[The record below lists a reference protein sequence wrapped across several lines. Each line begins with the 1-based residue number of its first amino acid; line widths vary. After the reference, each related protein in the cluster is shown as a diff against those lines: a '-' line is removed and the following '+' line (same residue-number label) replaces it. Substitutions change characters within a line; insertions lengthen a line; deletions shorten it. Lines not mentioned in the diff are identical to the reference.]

1 MAARAFAFGTSLVGM
16 GILLPTTRASCG
28 GFSWRVLR
36 RRGVDVG
43 VAVAVGACVAG
54 GSMEGGLLLL
64 AEPSGVV
71 SGKFSWSLIK
81 TLTLLTR
88 KSVSG
93 VSSDGRI
100 NSWP

>member
-1 MAARAFAFGTSLVGM
+1 MNGNFVANNAC
-16 GILLPTTRASCG
+16 ILWGFLLASSATT
-28 GFSWRVLR
+28 
-36 RRGVDVG
+36 GVDVG

-93 VSSDGRI
+93 VSSDGRV

>member
-1 MAARAFAFGTSLVGM
+1 M

-93 VSSDGRI
+93 VSSDGRV